1 MKNATTLVAPS
12 EVEFLKKVQTQNL
25 NFSAVLMAAPPRLL
39 NASIQEVSFPTRF
52 VNSVQGASTLID
64 LLRFHPENMAG
75 KNLGAR
81 TIQVATEE
89 LKKFFVKKINQ
100 PNLVTLREMMKDYTQ
115 DLLAREARI
124 FEMRMGIDG
133 TRYTLEA
140 VGEKFGLTRER
151 VRQIEEVLVTQF
163 ALSYPAVKI
172 IKSAVR
178 DGMTF
183 TMLVVVTGELLSM
196 TDPLP
201 LVGILETL
209 DPKFHLVSQDG
220 MSPVISSKPQTD
232 FSVEMK
238 QNRDIIVE
246 IFRAS
251 NHLLTVMDIEAALK
265 AHNVEDAAAKLAI
278 SKVQAQGHWVDG
290 MLISPN
296 KDRTNYAIGTLQAST
311 RPVHIESVA
320 NDVRMWVQ
328 EEQTVEALRASLA
341 LVPQIRWFGYG
352 MVGLA
357 KHIPLNPEM
366 AKEVVAFCERVVQRG
381 PSGYQ
386 WNVKDLLT
394 KVQDKWPTVH
404 MEHHELNV
412 ILHDSEKLAYLGRLT
427 WVLKGEHDTERKLYR
442 NIFMSV
448 LNRAGKPIP
457 ESLLIERVKKQR
469 GLHLNVH
476 LRNEVEVIELS
487 PKMWGLTRRDNP
499 FSKSEMQIIT
509 KAFDDSY
516 GQDFTDEYLDGLR
529 IYRKGMRASE
539 IAKIIEVNS

>member
-1 MKNATTLVAPS
+1 
-12 EVEFLKKVQTQNL
+12 
-25 NFSAVLMAAPPRLL
+25 
-39 NASIQEVSFPTRF
+39 
-52 VNSVQGASTLID
+52 
-64 LLRFHPENMAG
+64 
-75 KNLGAR
+75 
-81 TIQVATEE
+81 
-89 LKKFFVKKINQ
+89 
-100 PNLVTLREMMKDYTQ
+100 
-115 DLLAREARI
+115 
-124 FEMRMGIDG
+124 
-133 TRYTLEA
+133 
-140 VGEKFGLTRER
+140 
-151 VRQIEEVLVTQF
+151 
-163 ALSYPAVKI
+163 
-172 IKSAVR
+172 
-178 DGMTF
+178 
-183 TMLVVVTGELLSM
+183 
-196 TDPLP
+196 
-201 LVGILETL
+201 
-209 DPKFHLVSQDG
+209 
-220 MSPVISSKPQTD
+220 
-232 FSVEMK
+232 
-238 QNRDIIVE
+238 
-246 IFRAS
+246 
-251 NHLLTVMDIEAALK
+251 
-265 AHNVEDAAAKLAI
+265 
-278 SKVQAQGHWVDG
+278 
-290 MLISPN
+290 
-296 KDRTNYAIGTLQAST
+296 
-311 RPVHIESVA
+311 
-320 NDVRMWVQ
+320 MWVQ